1 MSLSRKHVLRQHL
14 TPLIPSKS
22 AHYGKKKYFWLGA
35 FLQIYSLKW
44 YKRALQPVVSVE
56 ILKINKIKINHM
68 IGAQR
73 GPMRAQFPAREF

>member
-1 MSLSRKHVLRQHL
+1 MRLSRKHVLRQHL

-22 AHYGKKKYFWLGA
+22 AQTARGSTFGWALFSKYTLLNDTNVHFNTLVG
-35 FLQIYSLKW
+35 
-44 YKRALQPVVSVE
+44 VE
-56 ILKINKIKINHM
+56 ILKINKNKINHM